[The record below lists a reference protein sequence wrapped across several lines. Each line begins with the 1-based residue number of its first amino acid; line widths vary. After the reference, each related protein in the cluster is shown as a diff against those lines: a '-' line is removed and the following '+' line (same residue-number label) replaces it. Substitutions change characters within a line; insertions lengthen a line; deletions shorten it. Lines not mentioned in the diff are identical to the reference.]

1 MFHHWIFLC
10 LVHTKFKQ
18 RYNMKFFDK
27 IFSRKTTSA
36 QAIRIFKKFAADSIA
51 GFRKKSELFVL
62 AFPQN
67 NEVDNAVEIIDRE
80 FKRLDDKSS
89 RAEQINLFKSIY
101 LKSKNEQKLAHLIG
115 SKADENIALF
125 MVIQIDE
132 GAKDKVISAFEEEG
146 EVALERYKNFFRV
159 NYLRRWLIYVII
171 EAGLIF
177 TYEELFKSK
186 IESDIIKRY
195 DLMLDDHL
203 NKLMAEVL
211 ITYDASLWKTRNV
224 KNTDYDFTAVYKR
237 SQAMSI
243 FLNGVE
249 QNDYEIMEKG
259 TKDYVNAM
267 NLNYASIKQDSN

>member
-1 MFHHWIFLC
+1 MFHLWILLC
-10 LVHTKFKQ
+10 LVRTKLKQ
-18 RYNMKFFDK
+18 RYNMKLFDK
-27 IFSRKTTSA
+27 IFSRKITSA
-36 QAIRIFKKFAADSIA
+36 QAIKIFKKFAADGIA
-51 GFRKKSELFVL
+51 GFRKQSELFVV

-67 NEVDNAVEIIDRE
+67 NAVNNAVEIIDRE
-80 FKRLDDKSS
+80 FKRLDNKSN

-101 LKSKNEQKLAHLIG
+101 LKSKSEQKLAHLIG
-115 SKADENIALF
+115 AKADENIALF
-125 MVIQIDE
+125 MVFQIDE

-146 EVALERYKNFFRV
+146 EVALERYKNFFRAD
-159 NYLRRWLIYVII
+159 YLRRWLIYVII
-171 EAGLIF
+171 EAGFIF

-211 ITYDASLWKTRNV
+211 ITYDASLWKTQNV
-224 KNTDYDFTAVYKR
+224 KNTDYDFTAVHKR
-237 SQAMSI
+237 SQAMST

-259 TKDYVNAM
+259 TTDYVNAM
-267 NLNYASIKQDSN
+267 KLNYET